1 MFEQSRLNLA
11 RWFTLSMGS
20 ILVAFAGVLYLWEAR
35 ERLYFFD
42 QALYNSSQ
50 VIASGVE
57 EITYGDQR
65 RIDLEDAPI
74 LGSDAIK
81 LDTNIVFA
89 RWYTPEKALLQF
101 MGDIPSPTLDAALG
115 FQTLH
120 DQGAVPDQA
129 LLQLTLPV
137 YRDGRMLGYLQVAA
151 SLDPV
156 ILPLQQLRLFLGIGL
171 PIALATIAFAGWLL
185 GGQAMQPIRLAYQ
198 RLQQFTADASHEL
211 RAPLAAI
218 ISNAQLGLMEP
229 TSPAEQ
235 ADCLK
240 TISEAG
246 ESMSTLVG
254 HLLFLARHQGQL
266 SPEAFQPTDVAALLG
281 SIATDYTPRMA
292 DQDLHFEVTLP
303 EGTALVQGEPGLLR
317 QAIANLLDNACRY
330 TPAGGRIQ
338 LIGQSQSRWICIR
351 VEDSGTGI
359 PPEDLPHIFE
369 RFYRVDQERSR
380 QAGGFGL
387 GLAIVH
393 QIVELHGG
401 QIQVTSQMQQGSQF
415 QIRLPLASATTD

>member
-11 RWFTLSMGS
+11 QWFTLSMGS
-20 ILVAFAGVLYLWEAR
+20 ILVAFAGVLYVWEAR

-42 QALYNSSQ
+42 QTLYNSSQ

-57 EITYGDQR
+57 EITYGEKR
-65 RIDLEDAPI
+65 RIDLENAPL

-101 MGDIPSPTLDAALG
+101 MGDIPAPTLKATLG

-120 DQGAVPDQA
+120 SHGSAPQPA
-129 LLQLTLPV
+129 LRQLTLPV

-156 ILPLQQLRLFLGIGL
+156 IPPLQQLRLFLGIGL
-171 PIALATIAFAGWLL
+171 PIALAIIAVTGWLL
-185 GGQAMQPIRLAYQ
+185 GGRAMQPIRLAYQ

-229 TSPAEQ
+229 TSPTEQ

-246 ESMSTLVG
+246 ESMSTLVR

-266 SPEAFQPTDVAALLG
+266 PPEAFQPTEVGALLT
-281 SIATDYTPRMA
+281 SIAADYNPRLTA
-292 DQDLHFEVTLP
+292 QDLHFEVTLL
-303 EGTALVQGEPGLLR
+303 EGTAWVQGEPGLLR

-330 TPAGGRIQ
+330 TPAGGTIRLVGQ
-338 LIGQSQSRWICIR
+338 LQPRWVYVR
-351 VEDSGTGI
+351 VEDSGLGI
-359 PPEDLPHIFE
+359 PAEDLPHIFE
-369 RFYRVDQERSR
+369 RFYRVDKERSR

-387 GLAIVH
+387 GLAIVR

-401 QIQVTSQMQQGSQF
+401 QIKATSQVQQGSQF
-415 QIRLPLASATTD
+415 QIRLPLVTPPTD

>member
-20 ILVAFAGVLYLWEAR
+20 ILVAFTGVLYLWEAR

-42 QALYNSSQ
+42 QALYNSTQ

-65 RIDLEDAPI
+65 RIDLEDAPL
-74 LGSDAIK
+74 LGSDAVK

-101 MGDIPSPTLDAALG
+101 MGDIPTPTLDAELG
-115 FQTLH
+115 FQTLQDDGDASEH
-120 DQGAVPDQA
+120 A
-129 LLQLTLPV
+129 LRQLTLPV
-137 YRDGRMLGYLQVAA
+137 YQDGQMLGYLQVAA

-156 ILPLQQLRLFLGIGL
+156 SLPLQQLRLFLGIGL
-171 PIALATIAFAGWLL
+171 PLALATIALAGWLL
-185 GGQAMQPIRLAYQ
+185 GGRAMQPIRLAYQ

-218 ISNAQLGLMEP
+218 ISNAQLGLMAP
-229 TSPAEQ
+229 TSLAEQ
-235 ADCLK
+235 ADCLR

-266 SPEAFQPTDVAALLG
+266 PSEAFQPTDGVALLT
-281 SIATDYTPRMA
+281 AMAADYTPRMA
-292 DQDLHFEVTLP
+292 AQDLHFEVTLP

-330 TPAGGRIQ
+330 TPAGGTIRLMGQ
-338 LIGQSQSRWICIR
+338 LQSRWICIR
-351 VEDSGTGI
+351 VEDSGIGI
-359 PPEDLPHIFE
+359 PAEDLPHIFE

-387 GLAIVH
+387 GLAIAR

-401 QIQVTSQMQQGSQF
+401 QIKVTSQMQQGSQF
-415 QIRLPLASATTD
+415 QMRLPLAPPTAN